1 MSQVSLITISLSPP
15 YPDVGMV
22 TTVVRLRGQDKSNF
36 DAAARHMG
44 MPRSVLMRVLLV
56 KGAERILREL
66 GIEIE
71 YEQNENIDLE
81 KGEVLINEK
90 AGD

>member
-56 KGAERILREL
+56 KGAERILIEL
-66 GIEIE
+66 GIEIQ
-71 YEQNENIDLE
+71 YEQNENIDLS
-81 KGEVLINEK
+81 KDEVLINEK

>member
-66 GIEIE
+66 GIEIQ
-71 YEQNENIDLE
+71 YEQNENIDLS
-81 KGEVLINEK
+81 KDEVLINEK